1 MLLIQTTDIVTFLW
15 LSCLMFY
22 MGTSVT
28 MGQLS
33 AALKKGAIIWKGLF
47 TNLLLVPVVAFGLL
61 LLFKPD
67 PMIAAGFL
75 TAVVFSGA
83 PMGPPFTTLS
93 KGDVPLSI
101 GLMVILAALTTVISP
116 AVLKLLLAAGLTQGT
131 TIEVNYLKIMSVVI
145 LGQLLPL
152 SLGLALNHWR
162 SAIVQKIA
170 KPVQT
175 LNKILLLGTCFLVI
189 LTHYKTLQLFGWGTL
204 VGCLTLFAACL
215 IIGWMLGGPNQA
227 ERKALI
233 FSTTIRNT
241 PASLVVASTNFAGTA
256 APAAVFVFTLVSVL
270 GTFAVAF
277 FMGRKS

>member
-15 LSCLMFY
+15 LSCLMFH
-22 MGTSVT
+22 MGSSVT
-28 MGQLS
+28 IEQLTAS
-33 AALKKGAIIWKGLF
+33 LKKGAIIWKGLF
-47 TNLLLVPVVAFGLL
+47 TNLLLVPIVAFGLL

-67 PMIAAGFL
+67 PLIAAGFL

-116 AVLKLLLAAGLTQGT
+116 AILKFLLAGLTQGT
-131 TIEVNYLKIMSVVI
+131 PIEVNYLKIMSVVI

-162 SAIVQKIA
+162 SAIVKKIT
-170 KPVQT
+170 KPIRI
-175 LNKILLLGTCFLVI
+175 LNTMLLLGTCFLVI
-189 LTHYKTLQLFGWGTL
+189 LTHYHTLQLFGWKTV
-204 VGCLTLFAACL
+204 VGCVTLFAACL
-215 IIGWMLGGPNQA
+215 MIGWMLGGPHQA

-241 PASLVVASTNFAGTA
+241 PASLVVASTNFGGTA
-256 APAAVFVFTLVSVL
+256 APAAVFVFTLISVL
-270 GTFAVAF
+270 GTLAVAF

>member
-1 MLLIQTTDIVTFLW
+1 MSLIQTTDIVTFLW

-28 MGQLS
+28 MGQLTAS
-33 AALKKGAIIWKGLF
+33 LKKGAIIWKGLF

-67 PMIAAGFL
+67 PLIAAGFL

-116 AVLKLLLAAGLTQGT
+116 AILKFLLAGLTQGT
-131 TIEVNYLKIMSVVI
+131 PIEVNYLKIMSVVI

-162 SAIVQKIA
+162 SAIVKKIT
-170 KPVQT
+170 KPIRI
-175 LNKILLLGTCFLVI
+175 LNTMLLLGTCFLVI
-189 LTHYKTLQLFGWGTL
+189 LTHYHTLQLFGWKTA
-204 VGCLTLFAACL
+204 VGCIALFAACL
-215 IIGWMLGGPNQA
+215 MIGWMLGGPHQA

-241 PASLVVASTNFAGTA
+241 PASLVVASANFGGTA
-256 APAAVFVFTLVSVL
+256 APAAVFVFTLISVL
-270 GTFAVAF
+270 GTLAVAF